1 MHGGLPSARLLGPDS
16 RIAHA
21 QWREQ
26 NECDGVARTMH
37 RLSGPMHSGLP
48 SARLLGPDSRIAHAQ
63 WREQNECDGVARF
76 VFLKK

>member
-1 MHGGLPSARLLGPDS
+1 MVTYHHARLLGPDS

-26 NECDGVARTMH
+26 D
-37 RLSGPMHSGLP
+37 
-48 SARLLGPDSRIAHAQ
+48 
-63 WREQNECDGVARF
+63 ECDGVARF